1 MLHSIHQGHI
11 IPLQSLQ
18 VVEPPGFIPSVEQFR
33 EMVAWPGTQP
43 SLHRED
49 EGPTA
54 KVPTHMEDE
63 SFEAT
68 IPEPF
73 TAGEEAGDTQMT
85 QVAAATLERS
95 LEATSE
101 PPASAADLPS
111 PQHAID
117 PSTPVLE
124 IPEDQTTPV
133 LTLDTSPPAT
143 LVLHLTDEEDVQTQ
157 DTQDQSQEF

>member
-1 MLHSIHQGHI
+1 
-11 IPLQSLQ
+11 

-101 PPASAADLPS
+101 PPASAVDLPS
-111 PQHAID
+111 PQHATD
-117 PSTPVLE
+117 PSTPVL
-124 IPEDQTTPV
+124 
-133 LTLDTSPPAT
+133 
-143 LVLHLTDEEDVQTQ
+143 
-157 DTQDQSQEF
+157 